1 MAKQR
6 TVCIEIPKSLLEQI
20 SQRSYLNGRSRNAEF
35 RYLIDAALAEAGD
48 LDIVVKMPKDQK
60 VKSGARFDYDIY
72 QLLKERSATLHRG
85 LGPEIVRLAAYAIQ
99 RGTDRDLEVIRQM
112 LNRGS
117 EAHDTQ

>member
-6 TVCIEIPKSLLEQI
+6 TVCIEIPQALLEQI
-20 SQRSYLNGRSRNAEF
+20 TQRAYLNGRSRNAEF

-48 LDIVVKMPKDQK
+48 GDITIRVPKENK
-60 VKSGARFDYDIY
+60 VKSGARVDYDIY
-72 QLLKERSATLHRG
+72 ELLKERSAVLHRG
-85 LGPEIVRLAAYAIQ
+85 IGPEIVRLAAYAIQ

-117 EAHDTQ
+117 TAPDTQ